1 MGQIVLLDPNVFFYG
16 LWLGIQ
22 SVLDPV
28 TRSKVV
34 MLRGE
39 AAREAYADVQWRGAP
54 DPAMADWVCSIAKLN
69 GSPGIFPETM
79 VGDLESQMPGVPLTN
94 VVRMGIVPAAAPKST
109 FPNRAPTHFGLVCGV
124 ARLGFPTREDW
135 TPPLRPPRR
144 KESSSK

>member
-28 TRSKVV
+28 TKSKVV

-54 DPAMADWVCSIAKLN
+54 DPAMADWICSVAKLN

-79 VGDLESQMPGVPLTN
+79 VGDLRDPVTCATLEHVN
-94 VVRMGIVPAAAPKST
+94 FI
-109 FPNRAPTHFGLVCGV
+109 CG
-124 ARLGFPTREDW
+124 RCRD
-135 TPPLRPPRR
+135 
-144 KESSSK
+144 

>member
-54 DPAMADWVCSIAKLN
+54 DPGK
-69 GSPGIFPETM
+69 GSLQLTCRAL
-79 VGDLESQMPGVPLTN
+79 LEGLQLRVA
-94 VVRMGIVPAAAPKST
+94 VR
-109 FPNRAPTHFGLVCGV
+109 
-124 ARLGFPTREDW
+124 
-135 TPPLRPPRR
+135 
-144 KESSSK
+144 